1 MKSFGKSKKKN
12 QSSPFLSF
20 SLSLFASWHEIGV
33 YDLPATIDYILEQ
46 TNQTKL
52 AYAGV
57 SQGGAVILVTLSE
70 KPQYNKKIIVAQLMA
85 PAVILKHFRAPFPKS
100 VDLMNLFGVGYFFP
114 LKSLEFRIIKS
125 NLE

>member
-1 MKSFGKSKKKN
+1 MFLL
-12 QSSPFLSF
+12 SS
-20 SLSLFASWHEIGV
+20 SLSSWHEIGV

-70 KPQYNKKIIVAQLMA
+70 RPQYNEKIIIAQLMA
-85 PAVILKHFRAPFPKS
+85 PAVILKYFNAPFPKS
-100 VDLMNLFGVGYFFP
+100 VDLMNLLGVSQIF
-114 LKSLEFRIIKS
+114 LW
-125 NLE
+125 NL